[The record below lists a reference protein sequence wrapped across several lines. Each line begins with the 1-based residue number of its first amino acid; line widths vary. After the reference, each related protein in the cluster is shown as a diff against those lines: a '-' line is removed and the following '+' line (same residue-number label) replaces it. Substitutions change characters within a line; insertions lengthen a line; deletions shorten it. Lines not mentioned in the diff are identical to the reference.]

1 MKDLCATC
9 DIPERDYDPI
19 DPEYFSCSDCSCY
32 HCKYLHCC
40 EGQCAKGDA
49 D

>member
-9 DIPERDYDPI
+9 DFPERDYDLI
-19 DPEYFSCSDCSCY
+19 DPEYFCCSDCSCY
-32 HCKYLHCC
+32 HCIYLHCC
-40 EGQCAKGDA
+40 EGQCAKEGA

>member
-9 DIPERDYDPI
+9 DFPERDYDPI
-19 DPEYFSCSDCSCY
+19 DPEYFSCSDCSCH
-32 HCKYLHCC
+32 HCIYLHCC
-40 EGQCAKGDA
+40 EGQCAKEGA